1 MSSTIFTPLI
11 AISTIITTSTSPIP
25 IPVYDALTNTADE
38 LDVSSIYDE
47 GEQENQSLTVASVP
61 AQVDAME
68 GFTVTL
74 PPPPPPVAPV
84 VTTLPARSNNNSA
97 SSVTTQTSSIPIISN
112 AAPLSGSQ
120 KDQVLQLAKQY
131 VGVPYVFGGATP
143 AGWDCSGYVKW
154 VVGQVTG
161 INLPHGVGAITRSG
175 AVHQVS
181 RADAQPG
188 DLVAFPGNAH
198 MGIFMGGNTMVHA
211 PKPGDVTKVGS
222 IWSSDVRF
230 YSLNG

>member
-1 MSSTIFTPLI
+1 MSSTVFTPLI

-25 IPVYDALTNTADE
+25 IPVQDALTTTTDE
-38 LDVSSIYDE
+38 VDISSIYDDE
-47 GEQENQSLTVASVP
+47 FAGNQSVTVASVP

-68 GFTVTL
+68 GFTVTV
-74 PPPPPPVAPV
+74 PPPPPVVPA
-84 VTTLPARSNNNSA
+84 VTNLPARNNSNSA
-97 SSVTTQTSSIPIISN
+97 TSVTTQTSSIPIISN
-112 AAPLSGSQ
+112 TTPLSGSQ
-120 KDQVLQLAKQY
+120 KEQVLQLAKQY
-131 VGVPYVFGGATP
+131 VGVPYVFAGATP
-143 AGWDCSGYVKW
+143 NGWDCSGYVKW
-154 VVGQVTG
+154 VVAQVTG

-181 RADAQPG
+181 RAEAQPG